1 MNKSQLFIAGRITD
15 KIAQLADVYNVYS
28 VDLLEREEMAVL
40 NAIPTAEGAIQIA
53 MEEMP
58 ITLHGSNALILGF
71 GRIGKILAK
80 MLHGIGSNVYVE
92 ARNIPTWLGLK
103 VMDTNRF
110 HN

>member
-1 MNKSQLFIAGRITD
+1 LFIAGRITD

-58 ITLHGSNALILGF
+58 ITLHGSNALI
-71 GRIGKILAK
+71 
-80 MLHGIGSNVYVE
+80 
-92 ARNIPTWLGLK
+92 
-103 VMDTNRF
+103 
-110 HN
+110 